1 MNVNADSGALRQ
13 VIHNLLKNAVE
24 AAAASDSPEVSIQT
38 ELNSEHILFY
48 VSNNGKTFSQEML
61 LHAFDPYVTD
71 KPSGTGLGLPVVKK
85 IIEEH
90 GGRIQISNQKNGLA
104 CVKITLPL
112 QVNRNAKQ

>member
-1 MNVNADSGALRQ
+1 MVL
-13 VIHNLLKNAVE
+13 
-24 AAAASDSPEVSIQT
+24 T
-38 ELNSEHILFY
+38 
-48 VSNNGKTFSQEML
+48 VSNNGKGFSKDML

-90 GGRIQISNQKNGLA
+90 GGRIQLANNEAGGA

-112 QVNRNAKQ
+112 LVRNDAKQ